1 MNTGGNVNAAIVTSF
16 VKSECSSYLCVAAS
30 QDALVFQ
37 HLHEIVTDCWLN
49 TRKGP
54 TWENE
59 HSVRP
64 FVVFYITTHVTN
76 NPQVCVLYLKLSRVK
91 LPCQGKE
98 WLWMFLK
105 YETEKKN
112 FFSKITIS
120 KKLQDK
126 CRWVKA
132 KALKLTFYVF
142 TYFILLQ
149 WCVFILNM
157 AKAIHKKHGL
167 KGGQRKLQEIC
178 FR

>member
-1 MNTGGNVNAAIVTSF
+1 MALDV
-16 VKSECSSYLCVAAS
+16 SEIR
-30 QDALVFQ
+30 D
-37 HLHEIVTDCWLN
+37 
-49 TRKGP
+49 G
-54 TWENE
+54 
-59 HSVRP
+59 
-64 FVVFYITTHVTN
+64 
-76 NPQVCVLYLKLSRVK
+76 
-91 LPCQGKE
+91 
-98 WLWMFLK
+98 
-105 YETEKKN
+105 EKDN

-120 KKLQDK
+120 KKLQDNFR
-126 CRWVKA
+126 CVKA